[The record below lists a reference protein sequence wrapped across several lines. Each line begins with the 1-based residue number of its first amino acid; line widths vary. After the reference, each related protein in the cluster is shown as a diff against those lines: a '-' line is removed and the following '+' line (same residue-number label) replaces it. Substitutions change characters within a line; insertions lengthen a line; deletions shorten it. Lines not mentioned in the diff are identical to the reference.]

1 MSNPL
6 ELRPYDLTGRRIL
19 LTGAAGGIG
28 RATARLLAELGAKL
42 VLTDRAEA
50 PDLMNGL
57 ASEGRNHR
65 FLPCDVTSRKDIGAL
80 CAAAGPIDC
89 AVLNAGIFP
98 TSTWAEER
106 WEDDFD
112 AVMKVNVR
120 APAQFARALLPGMKA
135 RGQGRIVLIGSVA
148 AHTGGTY
155 AHSPLPYAA
164 SKGAV
169 HTMVRWLAR
178 RAAPEVLVNG
188 VAPGSVRTAMTATA
202 DPNAL
207 KVMPVPRFGEPE
219 EVAWPIAFFCSPGA
233 SFICG
238 ATLDVNGGAY
248 MH

>member
-1 MSNPL
+1 MTKPVAPC
-6 ELRPYDLTGRRIL
+6 PYDLSGRRIL

-28 RATARLLAELGAKL
+28 RATARLCAALGAEL
-42 VLTDRAEA
+42 VLTDRVEA
-50 PDLMNGL
+50 AGLLEDLD
-57 ASEGRNHR
+57 SDGRNHR
-65 FLPCDVTSRKDIGAL
+65 FITCDVGSRSDIDAL

-98 TSTWAEER
+98 TSAWTEER

-135 RGQGRIVLIGSVA
+135 RGQGRIVLMGSVA

-207 KVMPVPRFGEPE
+207 KVMPVPRLGEPDE
-219 EVAWPIAFFCSPGA
+219 IAWPIAFLCSPGA

-238 ATLDVNGGAY
+238 AALDVNGGAY

>member
-1 MSNPL
+1 MSNTLAP
-6 ELRPYDLTGRRIL
+6 RPYDLTGRRIL

-28 RATARLLAELGAKL
+28 RSTARLLAELGAEL

-50 PDLMNGL
+50 PDLIDGL
-57 ASEGRNHR
+57 ETGGRSHR
-65 FLPCDVTSRKDIGAL
+65 FLTCDVTSRREIDAL
-80 CAAAGPIDC
+80 CAAAGPVDC

-98 TSTWAEER
+98 TSSWSEDR

-120 APAQFARALLPGMKA
+120 APAQFARALLPGMKE
-135 RGQGRIVLIGSVA
+135 RGQGRIVLMGSVA

-169 HTMVRWLAR
+169 HTMVRWLAK

-188 VAPGSVRTAMTATA
+188 VAPGSVRTAMTASA
-202 DPNAL
+202 DPSAL
-207 KVMPVPRFGEPE
+207 KAMPVPRFGEPDE
-219 EVAWPIAFFCSPGA
+219 IAWPIAFLCSPGA

>member
-1 MSNPL
+1 M
-6 ELRPYDLTGRRIL
+6 RLTGFEGKAAIV
-19 LTGAAGGIG
+19 TGAAGGIG
-28 RATARLLAELGAKL
+28 RATARLCAALGAEL
-42 VLTDRAEA
+42 VLTDRAA
-50 PDLMNGL
+50 ASDLMDGL
-57 ASEGRNHR
+57 ETGGRSHR
-65 FLPCDVTSRKDIGAL
+65 FLACDVTSRSDIDAL

-98 TSTWAEER
+98 TSAWSEER

-112 AVMKVNVR
+112 AVMTVNVR

-135 RGQGRIVLIGSVA
+135 RGQERIVLMGSVA
-148 AHTGGTY
+148 AHTGGSY

-169 HTMVRWLAR
+169 HTMVRWLAK

-188 VAPGSVRTAMTATA
+188 VAPGSVRTAMTASA

-207 KVMPVPRFGEPE
+207 KAMPVPRFGEPE
-219 EVAWPIAFFCSPGA
+219 EVAWPIAFLCSPGA
-233 SFICG
+233 SFLCG

>member
-6 ELRPYDLTGRRIL
+6 ALRPYDLTGRRIL

-28 RATARLLAELGAKL
+28 RATARLCAALGAEL

-50 PDLMNGL
+50 SDLIDGL
-57 ASEGRNHR
+57 ETGGRRHR
-65 FLPCDVTSRKDIGAL
+65 FLACDVTSRSDIDAL
-80 CAAAGPIDC
+80 CAAAGPVDC

-98 TSTWAEER
+98 TSAWSEDR

-135 RGQGRIVLIGSVA
+135 RGQGRIVLMGSVA

-169 HTMVRWLAR
+169 HTMVRWLAK

-188 VAPGSVRTAMTATA
+188 VAPGSVRTAMTASA
-202 DPNAL
+202 DPSAL
-207 KVMPVPRFGEPE
+207 KAMPVPRFGEPDE
-219 EVAWPIAFFCSPGA
+219 IAWPIAFLCSPGA
-233 SFICG
+233 SFLCG